1 MEHYEL
7 LFIVPGSLT
16 DEEAPETISKVKKL
30 LEDLEG
36 KIIKEENWGRKTLE
50 YKIDNQSQGTY
61 AWFEFDLATEK
72 IAEVNKRLRLSRE
85 ILRFLV
91 TKSRVITEEEIR
103 KDEEVKKKIESKK
116 KDKVKEQLAEAE
128 KEKEPEKQAQVKEEK
143 PKAKP
148 KPSIS
153 MDDLDKKLDDLLID
167 DLK

>member
-1 MEHYEL
+1 MEHYEM

-36 KIIKEENWGRKTLE
+36 KIIKEDNWGRKTLA
-50 YKIDNQSQGTY
+50 YKIDNQTQGTY
-61 AWFEFDLATEK
+61 VWFEFDLPSEK
-72 IAEVNKRLRLSRE
+72 IAEINKRLRLSRE

-91 TKSRVITEEEIR
+91 TKARIITEEEIK

-116 KDKVKEQLAEAE
+116 KDKVKEELAEAE
-128 KEKEPEKQAQVKEEK
+128 KEKEPEKQAKPKEEK

-148 KPSIS
+148 KASIS
-153 MDDLDKKLDDLLID
+153 MEDLDKKLDDLLTD